1 MREAL
6 TWDYLGLC
14 DYRRGLALQESHWR
28 RCRAGDGEFCLALEH
43 PPVVTFGLRT
53 PVAERARATAAFA
66 GRGVTCVDVDR
77 GGYTTFH
84 APGQLV
90 VYPILDLRARGLGV
104 GRFVSLLEDAMIAVA
119 AAFGVTAGRDD
130 RGRGVWT
137 ARGKLGSIGVR
148 VRDGV
153 STHGLALNV
162 ALDLTPFEAIVPCG
176 MPGLSRTSLAREGA
190 RAATVPTAAAI
201 AADVLRSAFDETTT
215 AAAVAEVLV

>member
-6 TWDYLGLC
+6 TWEYLGLC
-14 DYRRGLALQESHWR
+14 DYDRALALQESHWR
-28 RCRAGDGEFCLALEH
+28 RCRAGGVEVCLALEH

-53 PVAERARATAAFA
+53 PAAERVRAAAAFA
-66 GRGVTCVDVDR
+66 HRGVACVDADR

-90 VYPILDLRARGLGV
+90 VYPILDVRARSLGV
-104 GRFVSLLEDAMIAVA
+104 GRFVALLEDVMIGVA
-119 AAFGVTAGRDD
+119 AAFGVTAGRDA

-137 ARGKLGSIGVR
+137 ARGKLGSIGIR

-162 ALDLTPFEAIVPCG
+162 ALDLAPFATIVPCG
-176 MPGLSRTSLAREGA
+176 MPGLTMTSLAIEGA
-190 RAATVPTAAAI
+190 SAATVPAAAAI
-201 AADVLRSAFDETTT
+201 AARVFRRAFDAT
-215 AAAVAEVLV
+215 APAAGLAEVPV